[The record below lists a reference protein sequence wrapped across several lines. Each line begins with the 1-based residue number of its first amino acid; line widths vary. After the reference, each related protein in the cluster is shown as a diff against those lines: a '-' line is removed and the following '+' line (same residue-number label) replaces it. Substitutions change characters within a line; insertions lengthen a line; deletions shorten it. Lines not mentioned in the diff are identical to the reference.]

1 MWLHVFFCF
10 PETAGKPLEEVTA
23 MFEDPRGIRYIGT
36 PAWKTSTSTSVTSRL
51 ERGQDLEK
59 KLSEEE
65 KPETHEVAPKETV

>member
-1 MWLHVFFCF
+1 
-10 PETAGKPLEEVTA
+10 